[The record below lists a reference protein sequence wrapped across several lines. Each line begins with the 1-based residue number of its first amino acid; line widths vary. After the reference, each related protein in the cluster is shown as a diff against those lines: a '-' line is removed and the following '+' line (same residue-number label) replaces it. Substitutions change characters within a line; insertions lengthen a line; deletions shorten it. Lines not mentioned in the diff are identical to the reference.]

1 MEQAIASYRQPM
13 KRLFIQT
20 FGCQM
25 NAYDSLRVQRM
36 LGAAGYE
43 LTPDLDQA
51 TVIFLNT
58 CSVRDKAEQKVYSF
72 LGRLRAL
79 KARRPELKIIVAGCM
94 AQQLGRA
101 LLGRFPHLDL
111 VLGTR
116 AIGTLPELL
125 EVVQANHLRLA
136 HLPDADQEGWQQLFQ
151 GADQWTSGVSAPLT
165 IMQGCNNFCTYC
177 IVPHVRGRERSRPS
191 ADIVREIRLLTAAG
205 AKEVVLL
212 GQNVNSYGQGLDES
226 IDFPGLLRLIER
238 STDIQRVRFTTSH
251 PKDLTTALM
260 RCFAESKILCRH
272 IHLPFQ
278 AGSDRILK
286 IMNRHYTVADYLDK
300 VDRLRRACPD
310 IALTADVMVGF
321 PGEREEDFEGT
332 LRLIETVRFDNL
344 FSFRYSDRPFA
355 RAVQFPDKVDEALK
369 AERLIRLQ
377 ALQAGI
383 TLAKNQ
389 QEMGRLREILVEG
402 ESRAAGGQLS
412 GRTSHNRIVNLVGP
426 TELIGRLETVK
437 IVAAYLHSLKGE
449 RARNPQARA

>member
-1 MEQAIASYRQPM
+1 MEHAIAAYRQPV

-25 NAYDSLRVQRM
+25 NEYDSLRVRRM
-36 LGAAGYE
+36 LGTMGYE
-43 LTPDLDQA
+43 TTPRLDRA

-79 KARRPELKIIVAGCM
+79 KAQRPQLKIIVAGCM
-94 AQQLGRA
+94 AQQLGTA
-101 LLGRFPHLDL
+101 LLSRFPHLDL

-116 AIGTLPELL
+116 AIGALPELL
-125 EVVQANHLRLA
+125 EGVQADHRRLA
-136 HLPDADQEGWQQLFQ
+136 HLPDTDQEGWQQLFQ
-151 GADQWTSGVSAPLT
+151 GADQWISGVSAPLT

-191 ADIVREIRLLTAAG
+191 AEIVREIQLLTAAG

-238 STDIQRVRFTTSH
+238 TTDIRRVRFTTSH
-251 PKDLTTALM
+251 PKDLTADLM
-260 RCFAESKILCRH
+260 RCLAELKTLCRH

-286 IMNRHYTVADYLDK
+286 KMNRHYTVADYLDK
-300 VDRLRRACPD
+300 VDRLRRACPE

-321 PGEREEDFEGT
+321 PGEREDDFEGT
-332 LRLIETVRFDNL
+332 LQLIDTVRFDNL

-369 AERLIRLQ
+369 AERLVRLQ
-377 ALQAGI
+377 ALQASI

-389 QEMGRLREILVEG
+389 EEIGRLREILVEG
-402 ESRAAGGQLS
+402 ESRAAEGQLS

-426 TELIGRLETVK
+426 RQIIGRLETVK
-437 IVAAYLHSLKGE
+437 IVAAYMHSLKGE
-449 RARNPQARA
+449 RIRNSEALS